1 LTTSSDPVVKVTSL
15 KFFEYGDSISDLV
28 NYELMEGEWL
38 DGDQMSVESITKN
51 NEDVYTTGAAFEL
64 KGFTEEGTKSTLQ
77 WVVDYTNACS
87 EDPYENMSSIAWL
100 QFVSLAFVPLSAVA
114 KSICIDILVLT
125 SFLGFLV
132 NQSRLIKPPRRLIP
146 VPHAKLQRVARAAR
160 AGNILKEGRVPNL
173 LSPQRVTN
181 VKSPRKARRVVI
193 VDKFKEMS

>member
-1 LTTSSDPVVKVTSL
+1 LLYNWTLSLDSPCPADIPENDGIGQDSFCKILTTSSDPVVKVTSL

-87 EDPYENMSSIAWL
+87 EDPYENISSIAWL
-100 QFVSLAFVPLSAVA
+100 QFVSLAFVPLSSVA
-114 KSICIDILVLT
+114 KSNLSLI
-125 SFLGFLV
+125 FL
-132 NQSRLIKPPRRLIP
+132 
-146 VPHAKLQRVARAAR
+146 
-160 AGNILKEGRVPNL
+160 
-173 LSPQRVTN
+173 
-181 VKSPRKARRVVI
+181 
-193 VDKFKEMS
+193 D

>member
-1 LTTSSDPVVKVTSL
+1 MTSL

-87 EDPYENMSSIAWL
+87 EDPFENISSIAWL
-100 QFVSLAFVPLSAVA
+100 QFVSLAFVTLSSIA
-114 KSICIDILVLT
+114 KSNRFRWK
-125 SFLGFLV
+125 SFR
-132 NQSRLIKPPRRLIP
+132 SPRRDTYRPRLD
-146 VPHAKLQRVARAAR
+146 AETT
-160 AGNILKEGRVPNL
+160 GL
-173 LSPQRVTN
+173 LWL
-181 VKSPRKARRVVI
+181 RR
-193 VDKFKEMS
+193 